1 MPKVLL
7 VPRDQRNSLIT
18 IHGPGSMEVGRINNL
33 NVLCMYAALFEPD
46 QALSLGELVVR
57 EEYSKFGPYA
67 ALITN
72 PGEFVRR
79 IEAAAK
85 RQGYSVWRL
94 AIRYVDPTTLDAG
107 MFSEEMDG
115 AFQKNSRY
123 SSEREYRFAIDTHTE
138 GNNAITLDI
147 GDIEDVAM
155 RVDTSKLNDRVRK
168 WLSGTGQ
175 G

>member
-7 VPRDQRNSLIT
+7 VPRDQRESSIA

-46 QALSLGELVVR
+46 QALSLGELAVP

-67 ALITN
+67 VLITN

-79 IEAAAK
+79 IETAAK
-85 RQGYSVWRL
+85 REKYSVWRR

-107 MFSEEMDG
+107 RFSDEIDG
-115 AFQKNSRY
+115 AFHKHSRY
-123 SSEREYRFAIDTHTE
+123 SSEKEYRFAIDTNTE

-147 GDIEDVAM
+147 GGIEDVAM
-155 RVDTSKLNDRVRK
+155 RVHTSKLNDRIRK
-168 WLSGTGQ
+168 WLSGTGR